1 MVASSCGPRTT
12 TAAFG
17 PLRAVAARSR
27 GQLHG
32 VQMDAAADAVARMKQ
47 MMEQAEM
54 VEGLEKAVATV
65 RAEAARVLAVMASA
79 REAAVAVR

>member
-1 MVASSCGPRTT
+1 
-12 TAAFG
+12 
-17 PLRAVAARSR
+17 
-27 GQLHG
+27 
-32 VQMDAAADAVARMKQ
+32 
-47 MMEQAEM
+47 MEQAEM